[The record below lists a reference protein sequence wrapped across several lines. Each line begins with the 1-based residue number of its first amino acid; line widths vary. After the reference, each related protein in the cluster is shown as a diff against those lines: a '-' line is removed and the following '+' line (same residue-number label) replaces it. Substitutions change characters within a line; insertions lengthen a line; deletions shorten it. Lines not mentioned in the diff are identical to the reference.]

1 MHSIMHP
8 MTCYDL
14 FSRSQAAVRRTVGL
28 YTISLGSGTG
38 ELPVHVGCMKLVKQG
53 RKEWADAGRWPAAR
67 RDEKS

>member
-8 MTCYDL
+8 MTCFPAL
-14 FSRSQAAVRRTVGL
+14 KLRSEELWACIRYL
-28 YTISLGSGTG
+28 SGSGTG

-53 RKEWADAGRWPAAR
+53 RKEWAARRPAAR